1 MVTKP
6 YILVVDDKE
15 WERKF
20 LKEFLEESGYK
31 VDEAGDGEE
40 AIEKIKNNTYD
51 LVITDLRMGEQSG
64 FDVLKTAKT
73 QSYKPEVIVITA
85 YGTIESA
92 VNAIKLDAFDYL
104 TKPLDSKRVLIT
116 IGQALERKLLR
127 NEVQSLR
134 NQLEEKYSRKRI
146 VAESDEMRKILEVID
161 LVTRTDST
169 VLIEGESGTGKELVA
184 RALHFSGPRASKPF
198 ITVNCA
204 ALPEPLLE
212 SELFGHVKGTFTGA
226 VKDKKG
232 LFEEADEGTLLL
244 DEIAEMPMSIQVKL
258 LRVLQEG
265 SIRKVGGAAEIDV
278 DVRIIASTN
287 KKLASLAKEGN
298 FREDLFYRLN
308 VIPMTVPPLRERK
321 KDIAPLVEHFVK
333 VCNRKLN
340 KKVRGFTA
348 GAMKLLI
355 NHDWP
360 GNIRELENLVERT
373 ITFSTSDLITAQD
386 LSEIFH
392 MDGITAGQK
401 EQARITSVK
410 DETSLD
416 RLYGRVEKEFILN
429 ALERNGWNQS
439 QTARE
444 IGISRSSLWTK
455 MKKHTI
461 KSQPPS

>member
-31 VDEAGDGEE
+31 VDEAGNGEE

-73 QSYKPEVIVITA
+73 QSYRPEVIVITA

-184 RALHFSGPRASKPF
+184 RALHFSGPRARKPF

>member
-31 VDEAGDGEE
+31 VDEAGNGEE

-184 RALHFSGPRASKPF
+184 RALHFSGPRARKPF

-226 VKDKKG
+226 IKDKKG

-355 NHDWP
+355 SHDWP

-373 ITFSTSDLITAQD
+373 ITFSTSDLITTQD

-401 EQARITSVK
+401 EQERITSVK
-410 DETSLD
+410 DEISLD

>member
-1 MVTKP
+1 
-6 YILVVDDKE
+6 
-15 WERKF
+15 
-20 LKEFLEESGYK
+20 
-31 VDEAGDGEE
+31 
-40 AIEKIKNNTYD
+40 
-51 LVITDLRMGEQSG
+51 
-64 FDVLKTAKT
+64 
-73 QSYKPEVIVITA
+73 
-85 YGTIESA
+85 
-92 VNAIKLDAFDYL
+92 
-104 TKPLDSKRVLIT
+104 
-116 IGQALERKLLR
+116 
-127 NEVQSLR
+127 
-134 NQLEEKYSRKRI
+134 
-146 VAESDEMRKILEVID
+146 
-161 LVTRTDST
+161 
-169 VLIEGESGTGKELVA
+169 
-184 RALHFSGPRASKPF
+184 
-198 ITVNCA
+198 
-204 ALPEPLLE
+204 
-212 SELFGHVKGTFTGA
+212 
-226 VKDKKG
+226 G

-355 NHDWP
+355 SHDWP

-373 ITFSTSDLITAQD
+373 ITFSTSDLITTQD

-401 EQARITSVK
+401 EQERITSVK
-410 DETSLD
+410 DEISLD

>member
-184 RALHFSGPRASKPF
+184 RALHFSGPRARKPF

-355 NHDWP
+355 SHDWP

-373 ITFSTSDLITAQD
+373 ITFSTSDLITTQD

-401 EQARITSVK
+401 EQERITSVK
-410 DETSLD
+410 DEISLD

>member
-184 RALHFSGPRASKPF
+184 RALHFSGPRARKPF

-278 DVRIIASTN
+278 D
-287 KKLASLAKEGN
+287 
-298 FREDLFYRLN
+298 
-308 VIPMTVPPLRERK
+308 
-321 KDIAPLVEHFVK
+321 
-333 VCNRKLN
+333 
-340 KKVRGFTA
+340 
-348 GAMKLLI
+348 
-355 NHDWP
+355 
-360 GNIRELENLVERT
+360 
-373 ITFSTSDLITAQD
+373 
-386 LSEIFH
+386 
-392 MDGITAGQK
+392 
-401 EQARITSVK
+401 
-410 DETSLD
+410 
-416 RLYGRVEKEFILN
+416 
-429 ALERNGWNQS
+429 
-439 QTARE
+439 
-444 IGISRSSLWTK
+444 
-455 MKKHTI
+455 
-461 KSQPPS
+461 